1 MKVNYVILFLL
12 AGLMFS
18 CGIVRKTTLQEKSR
32 RVLSEDENRE
42 FYFNFYEGLRLKE
55 EGQFAEAHESF
66 LKCFQIDSLDAG
78 LLVEIS
84 FIQLASG
91 KQAEAT
97 ENMKKAVKLDPDNW
111 WYNTHL
117 IGLYVQQK
125 ELGEAVSLAESLLKK
140 FPEKEDI
147 YNILIQLYKETNR
160 LSKAIALYDKLERI
174 TGTNERISFDK
185 IRLFLIDNNIKK
197 AHAEIDKLIVKFPL
211 DNKYKLL
218 KGDMLMQQ
226 GKILQ
231 AYELYQW
238 VLREDPQN
246 PFTYISLSEY
256 YKAVDNPEK
265 SIEFIMLAL
274 QNGQLDI
281 SSKFDMLSQHIEHI
295 IRADGKIDE
304 TEKLFKLLVEYYPL
318 EEGVHGYYAAF
329 LQYMKREEEAALAY
343 ESMLNI
349 NPGNPQTW
357 FSLIQIHFA
366 KKDYEKVIQIA
377 DRAINATEDNLNFYF
392 YKAITQE
399 ITEQYEDAL
408 ITHTTALSLFKE
420 GENLQLR
427 SDIYTHLG
435 DIYMKLEKPDDAF
448 MAYEEAVTF
457 NPNNLIALNNYAYY
471 LSLEKRDLQKAERM
485 SAKTVEKEPR
495 NSTYLDTYAWIFY
508 QQGNYSLAKFYI
520 ERAIDNLKETQDQG
534 VILDH
539 YGDILWMLGNQDEK
553 ALETWEKAYNAGYQ
567 TEELRKKID
576 NKGWER

>member
-1 MKVNYVILFLL
+1 
-12 AGLMFS
+12 
-18 CGIVRKTTLQEKSR
+18 
-32 RVLSEDENRE
+32 
-42 FYFNFYEGLRLKE
+42 
-55 EGQFAEAHESF
+55 
-66 LKCFQIDSLDAG
+66 
-78 LLVEIS
+78 
-84 FIQLASG
+84 
-91 KQAEAT
+91 
-97 ENMKKAVKLDPDNW
+97 
-111 WYNTHL
+111 
-117 IGLYVQQK
+117 
-125 ELGEAVSLAESLLKK
+125 
-140 FPEKEDI
+140 
-147 YNILIQLYKETNR
+147 
-160 LSKAIALYDKLERI
+160 
-174 TGTNERISFDK
+174 
-185 IRLFLIDNNIKK
+185 
-197 AHAEIDKLIVKFPL
+197 
-211 DNKYKLL
+211 
-218 KGDMLMQQ
+218 
-226 GKILQ
+226 
-231 AYELYQW
+231 
-238 VLREDPQN
+238 
-246 PFTYISLSEY
+246 
-256 YKAVDNPEK
+256 
-265 SIEFIMLAL
+265 
-274 QNGQLDI
+274 
-281 SSKFDMLSQHIEHI
+281 
-295 IRADGKIDE
+295 
-304 TEKLFKLLVEYYPL
+304 
-318 EEGVHGYYAAF
+318 
-329 LQYMKREEEAALAY
+329 MKREEEAALAY